1 MKNWRITILTTVCL
15 VALTGCGRSAPPAPV
30 LNMGTN
36 IDSPAGGVMVREGE
50 TLWNISERYD
60 LSLRDIIDFNNLNP
74 PYVLQI
80 GERIKLPPS
89 RHYNVQYKDTLYR
102 ISRMF
107 DVDVTELVRAN
118 DLKPPYKLT
127 VGQRLR
133 VPSQIVRRNAPA
145 KKTTLARKSQPSAK
159 QPSPSKKTKP
169 PVASTAGIAVQDF
182 IWPVR
187 GNIIS
192 SYGPKEG
199 GLHNDGVNI
208 AAARGAAVQAAASGI
223 VVYADNGIKS
233 YGNLILLKHP
243 NGMMTAYA
251 HLDNIKVKKG
261 QRVSQGSVLGTVGT
275 TGAVTTP
282 QLHFEIRK
290 GSETINP
297 SKEIS

>member
-1 MKNWRITILTTVCL
+1 MKNRRITILTTVCL
-15 VALTGCGRSAPPAPV
+15 LALTGCDRSTPPAPV
-30 LNMGTN
+30 LNFGTN

-74 PYVLQI
+74 PYILQI

-89 RHYNVQYKDTLYR
+89 RYYNVQYQDTLYR

-133 VPSQIVRRNAPA
+133 VPSQIVRRDAPA
-145 KKTTLARKSQPSAK
+145 KRTAVAQRPSSRKTSAPVKEAR
-159 QPSPSKKTKP
+159 P

-208 AAARGAAVQAAASGI
+208 SAARGGAVQAAAAGI

-243 NGMMTAYA
+243 NGVMTAYA
-251 HLDNIKVKKG
+251 HLDDIKVKKG

-290 GSETINP
+290 GSQTINP